1 MQQNRV
7 YIFLVFLVLLP
18 SLLIAEGKD
27 KKNPP
32 LSARKSVRA
41 LLPSYLDVDKCFFE
55 APEKYLDTLW
65 KHIHKQANESVIDD
79 SVSHQS
85 SIIHLGDSHV
95 QAGFFTD
102 PIRSFFF
109 SNFGYGGVGWVAP
122 YRLAHTNSPSHY
134 TVNSPFSGWRGA
146 NIVQRDVS
154 SMSPGGMHVWQTQR
168 NTISAT
174 ITCKDEMYNRFNK
187 VVVFH
192 PTDDIGLIPAPGT
205 TPLFKMSGGKPIAN
219 FPKLWT
225 DTIMLQRADDNIT
238 LLVPKN
244 THWLGASL
252 INGDRGAIVHTIGL
266 NGVTFSKYNSNES
279 AIYLKALKPNLI
291 IISLGTNESVNRNFS
306 YSDFSAQV
314 RQLVRSIRK
323 ESPECKIILTSPV
336 YSFQRVRVRRRQ
348 YAYRNNPNVAQI
360 AKACKEV
367 AKKEEIGFINLYKAF
382 GGQQKGYDLVKQNVL
397 ARDRIHLNKEGYI
410 ASGNCIASAL
420 EEDYH
425 RFLDAEK
432 ERKTIEAQEDINA
445 TDAEQIEVE
454 SLEDSDEV
462 QREENQDEKDAMTET
477 QKREEQKSE
486 DQKQEN

>member
-1 MQQNRV
+1 MPFSALADSGRV
-7 YIFLVFLVLLP
+7 
-18 SLLIAEGKD
+18 KD
-27 KKNPP
+27 AIT
-32 LSARKSVRA
+32 SRRA
-41 LLPSYLDVDKCFFE
+41 TRASLPSYIDTKKCVLE
-55 APEKYLDTLW
+55 APENYLDTLW
-65 KHIHKQANESVIDD
+65 MQGCYAKKGVSND
-79 SVSHQS
+79 SIVFQS

-134 TVNSPFSGWRGA
+134 TVSSPFGGWRGG

-154 SMSPGGMHVWQTQR
+154 SISPGGMHVWQTQR

-174 ITCKDEMYNRFNK
+174 ITCKDEGYNRFNK

-192 PTDDIGLIPAPGT
+192 PTNDIGLIPAPGT
-205 TPLFKMSGGKPIAN
+205 TSLFEMSGGKPIAD

-244 THWLGASL
+244 TQWLGASL
-252 INGDRGAIVHTIGL
+252 INGDNGAIVHTIGL
-266 NGVTFSKYNSNES
+266 NGATFNNFNSNRS
-279 AIYLKALKPNLI
+279 AAYLKALKPNLI

-314 RQLVRSIRK
+314 RQLVRSIRN
-323 ESPECKIILTSPV
+323 EMPECKIILTSPV
-336 YSFQRVRVRRRQ
+336 YSFRRVRVRRRR

-367 AKKEEIGFINLYKAF
+367 AKKEEIGFINLYEAF
-382 GGQQKGYDLVKQNVL
+382 GGQQKGYNLVKQNVL

-410 ASGNCIASAL
+410 TSGNCIASAL

-425 RFLDAEK
+425 RFLDAVKERQDLDMLEKNKATEARQIEK
-432 ERKTIEAQEDINA
+432 EKPNDSEKLVSPLLNKGQETHTEKVKNKKVPD
-445 TDAEQIEVE
+445 T
-454 SLEDSDEV
+454 
-462 QREENQDEKDAMTET
+462 EN
-477 QKREEQKSE
+477 R
-486 DQKQEN
+486 KQEN